1 MRIDVT
7 IILVLTLFIL
17 IGVMAGVILCKKVGL
32 KSNKPIKPE
41 IEITCKGLECDTTY
55 TYKAF

>member
-1 MRIDVT
+1 MKEDISIVSAAVFLFGLGLVLGL
-7 IILVLTLFIL
+7 ILVQVSGI
-17 IGVMAGVILCKKVGL
+17 

-41 IEITCKGLECDTTY
+41 IQIICKGLECDTTY